1 MLVKVTDALW
11 LESRNVK
18 LVRIAERTRGQG
30 LYYIVWSDMQDLG
43 EFQTKAEAQ
52 EFAQS
57 IVDKL
62 NETPSKFLEDL
73 SERVMKELIAE
84 AKVKAE
90 ATA

>member
-1 MLVKVTDALW
+1 MLVKVTDELW

-30 LYYIVWSDMQDLG
+30 LYYIVWTDVQCLG

-57 IVDKL
+57 VVDKL
-62 NETPSKFLEDL
+62 NNAT
-73 SERVMKELIAE
+73 RKEIKIPQFVEANTYDCGGAE
-84 AKVKAE
+84 ARA
-90 ATA
+90 